1 VRVAHPLTFVCL
13 LALVLA
19 PREILACSEPPS
31 CPADAQELYASSDA
45 VFRGVVVRYHVPWLR
60 ALDGPPLPGLIRH
73 LGYEIPRSAEFEIV
87 EAWKGV
93 ETRTVTIYAYDS
105 SCGSGMGELEPGMEM
120 LVFARRLEDEDPDRL
135 WAFVCGGT
143 TPTDDEQSRAAMAE
157 YGPGRRDL
165 PLGWPGWLPEV
176 LGMGAAT
183 LGLLA
188 WARRRAKGAAASSD

>member
-19 PREILACSEPPS
+19 PREVLACSGPPS
-31 CPADAQELYASSDA
+31 CPDDAQELYASSDV

-60 ALDGPPLPGLIRH
+60 ALDESPLPRPIRL
-73 LGYEIPRSAEFEIV
+73 LGYKMDRSADFEIV

-93 ETRTVTIYAYDS
+93 ERRTVTIYASDS

-120 LVFARRLEDEDPDRL
+120 LVFAHRFEDEDPDRL
-135 WAFVCGGT
+135 WASACYGVR
-143 TPTDDEQSRAAMAE
+143 PIDDERSRAVMAE

-165 PLGWPGWLPEV
+165 PLGWPSWLLEV

-183 LGLLA
+183 LGLLV
-188 WARRRAKGAAASSD
+188 WARRRTKGAAASSD